1 MANLQFQLEGNA
13 AQLYEKYSVPM
24 GAKPAAERLLDN
36 IRLTSSDSVL
46 DAACGTGIVTR
57 LIAARSQPVA
67 SIVGVDLN
75 DNMPDVA
82 RSLEPSTG
90 FPIEWR
96 QGDLCAL
103 SFSDAEFD
111 VVLCSHGFQF
121 FPDKAVA
128 LNEIKRVLVPGGR
141 FAFTVWS
148 AQVPYL
154 VAMANSIRRYIS
166 DDVAKSCLAPF
177 SYRDGATI
185 QKALDDAGFRCIDM
199 QEVGF
204 TRRLPATESAVLELV
219 ARSAFARDVNAAGED
234 VRQAIAREVCEAM
247 QPYRE
252 GDEFAEPLRNHL
264 VRVNK
269 PLTNL
274 PI

>member
-75 DNMPDVA
+75 DNMLDVA

-111 VVLCSHGFQF
+111 VVLCNHGFQF

-141 FAFTVWS
+141 FAFTVCLFG
-148 AQVPYL
+148 AIL
-154 VAMANSIRRYIS
+154 VSRWGNHPKGPRRCRVS
-166 DDVAKSCLAPF
+166 MH
-177 SYRDGATI
+177 RH
-185 QKALDDAGFRCIDM
+185 
-199 QEVGF
+199 
-204 TRRLPATESAVLELV
+204 
-219 ARSAFARDVNAAGED
+219 ARGGIHQAFAGDGERRVGAG
-234 VRQAIAREVCEAM
+234 RPVCFRPRCECSRGGRASSNSTGGM
-247 QPYRE
+247 
-252 GDEFAEPLRNHL
+252 
-264 VRVNK
+264 
-269 PLTNL
+269 
-274 PI
+274 